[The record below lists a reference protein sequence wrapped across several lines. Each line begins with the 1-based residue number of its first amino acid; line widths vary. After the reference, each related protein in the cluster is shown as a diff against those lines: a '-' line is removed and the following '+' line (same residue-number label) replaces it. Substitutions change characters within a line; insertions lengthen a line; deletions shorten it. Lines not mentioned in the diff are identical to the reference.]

1 MPHHAPIQ
9 IRVDSDPKHLCV
21 VRSAVETAA
30 EIFGLAEGDGNKL
43 VLAVDEA
50 MTNIIRHG
58 YHGKSDQPIWVTLS
72 PVKQNGHVGI
82 EVVIDDET
90 EHVDPSAIKPKPMD
104 PTRPGGLGVA
114 IIQQSVDQCAYQCR
128 SDGKG
133 IRLTLRKFASPSE
146 PSSAPTP

>member
-1 MPHHAPIQ
+1 MPDHAPIQ
-9 IRVDSDPKHLCV
+9 IRVDSDPVHLCV

-30 EIFGLAEGDGNKL
+30 ENFGLPEGDCDKL

-72 PVKQNGHVGI
+72 PVNQNGRVGI

-90 EHVDPSAIKPKPMD
+90 EHVDPAAIKPKPRD
-104 PTRPGGLGVA
+104 PTKPGGLGVA

-128 SDGKG
+128 SEGKG
-133 IRLTLRKFASPSE
+133 IRLTLRKFASPTDQAS
-146 PSSAPTP
+146 